1 MRNLAHAAVLA
12 ALATATLVPVPAEAN
27 PSSAWR
33 TRNTG
38 VDSEGQCTRR
48 AFNAMKAA
56 NLDAKASGN
65 VGVYGSNRDVAAY
78 VICTNGGQFA
88 VIFCAN
94 DKPNSGNAVTQT
106 CDAVSRFMDK

>member
-1 MRNLAHAAVLA
+1 MRTLVQAAALA
-12 ALATATLVPVPAEAN
+12 ALSAATLAPAPAEAN

-38 VDSEGQCTRR
+38 LESDGQCTRR

-56 NLDAKASGN
+56 NLEPKASGT
-65 VGVYGSNRDVAAY
+65 VGVYGANRDVAAY

-94 DKPNSGNAVTQT
+94 DKPNSANAVTQT
-106 CDAVSRFMDK
+106 CDTVSRFMDK